1 MIQRIQ
7 SLWLL
12 LSGACST
19 ILLFNPEVFS
29 GVAADGGA
37 KLFSVTESEI
47 LMFLLGI
54 NSVLPLITLFRFK
67 NRNQQKRNIVINLVT
82 VAIFIGIQKYLT
94 VEFTK
99 QFGLQQGHW
108 QYFAILPFFSILFLA
123 LAFIGVRK
131 DEKLLSESNRMR

>member
-12 LSGACST
+12 LSGACCA
-19 ILLFNPEVFS
+19 ILLFSPEVYS
-29 GVAADGGA
+29 GVAADGVT
-37 KLFSVTESEI
+37 KIFSVTESSL

-54 NSVLPLITLFRFK
+54 NSALPLITIFLFK
-67 NRNQQKRNIVINLVT
+67 NRNRQKRNIIINLIA
-82 VAIFIGIQKYLT
+82 VAIFVGVQKYLT

-108 QYFAILPFFSILFLA
+108 QYFAILPFFSILFLV
-123 LAFIGVRK
+123 LAYIGIRK

>member
-7 SLWLL
+7 SVWLL
-12 LSGACST
+12 LSAACST
-19 ILLFNPEVFS
+19 ILLFNPEVYS
-29 GVAADGGA
+29 GTASDGVT
-37 KLFSVTESEI
+37 KIFSVTESSL

-54 NSVLPLITLFRFK
+54 NSVLPFVTIFLFK
-67 NRNQQKRNIVINLVT
+67 NRKRQKKNILINLIT
-82 VAIFIGIQKYLT
+82 VAVFIGVQKYLT
-94 VEFTK
+94 GEFTN

-123 LAFIGVRK
+123 LAFIGIRK